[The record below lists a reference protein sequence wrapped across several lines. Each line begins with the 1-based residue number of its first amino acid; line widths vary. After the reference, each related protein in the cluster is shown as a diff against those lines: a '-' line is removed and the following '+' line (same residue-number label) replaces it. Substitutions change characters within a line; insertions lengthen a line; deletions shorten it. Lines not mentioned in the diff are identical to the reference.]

1 MAKPGSDVLRAAEAA
16 SLRLRGR
23 GAYASSAAA
32 QPPLA
37 VPGAV
42 VPERATD
49 TVVVKVRSTP
59 RTVSRVAR
67 AMRVADL
74 ASVRTEL
81 PWLVKL
87 VQNKVAER
95 VTPVFSPAPLDP
107 APRGVL
113 AAMAEA
119 ARPGP
124 AMRHA
129 RGLMTIK
136 VAPGVNATQLAAHLD
151 QQKDEFEYAY
161 VPAIKYPCV
170 ARRAAKKGARRRRAT
185 KGGEFSA
192 RQWAHA
198 AIRLAEARA
207 RRGFRDASDV
217 VVAVLDS
224 GIDRTHPDLA
234 DMIDTYLNFLPQ
246 EDDRDYKGHGT
257 HVSGIIAAETNNAL
271 GVAGVS
277 AARLMMLKALPKKGA
292 RWNAEAYLKAL
303 AHPIEAGVRI
313 LNLSIGGGYD
323 PGEKAVIQDLIEAD
337 IVIVAAMGNEYLE
350 GNPTSYPAAYPGV
363 IAVGASDEM
372 DRRASF
378 SCTGPHITLVAP
390 GERILSTTP
399 TYPCELADYLDYDS
413 WPGTSMATPHVAA
426 AAALLLAKQ
435 PKLRAAQV
443 RDILARTADN
453 TPAQKKS
460 FDNQFGNGRLNVAA
474 ALR

>member
-1 MAKPGSDVLRAAEAA
+1 MAKPGPDVLRAAEAA
-16 SLRLRGR
+16 KLRLRGR
-23 GAYASSAAA
+23 GAYGSSAAA
-32 QPPLA
+32 QPPFA
-37 VPGAV
+37 SPSVV

-59 RTVSRVAR
+59 RNVSRVAR

-87 VQNKVAER
+87 VQDKVAER
-95 VTPVFSPAPLDP
+95 VTPVFSAAALDP

-124 AMRHA
+124 ALRNA

-136 VAPGVNATQLAAHLD
+136 VAPGVNAMQLAAHLD

-170 ARRAAKKGARRRRAT
+170 ARRAAKKGTRRRRA

-192 RQWAHA
+192 RQWGHA
-198 AIRLAEARA
+198 AIRLAQAQA

-224 GIDRTHPDLA
+224 GIDKTHPDLA
-234 DMIDTYLNFLPQ
+234 DMIDTYLNFLPH

-257 HVSGIIAAETNNAL
+257 HVSGIIAAETNNAV
-271 GVAGVS
+271 GIAGVC

-337 IVIVAAMGNEYLE
+337 IVVVAAMGNEYLE

-399 TYPCELADYLDYDS
+399 TYPCELADYEDYDS

-426 AAALLLAKQ
+426 AAALLLARH
-435 PKLRAAQV
+435 PKLRATQV
-443 RDILARTADN
+443 REILARTADN

-460 FDNQFGNGRLNVAA
+460 FDNQFGNGRLNLAA
-474 ALR
+474 ALA